1 MGSACVGNA
10 YADWMHE
17 PCTQIAMKFIFF
29 RFCGVWT
36 AGRYANSL
44 YLFFLPKVILKKKNH
59 CVKNVLIESKLK
71 KKKTLE
77 SGSIKVILGNFREGY
92 LILYLSLTL
101 RYSVLCDLNKG
112 NIGFPYPR
120 SSKQEA
126 NVLLLEA

>member
-1 MGSACVGNA
+1 MGFGLLDV
-10 YADWMHE
+10 
-17 PCTQIAMKFIFF
+17 TL
-29 RFCGVWT
+29 T
-36 AGRYANSL
+36 L
-44 YLFFLPKVILKKKNH
+44 YTFFLLKVILKKKNH

-71 KKKTLE
+71 KNKKTLE

-112 NIGFPYPR
+112 NIGFQYPR